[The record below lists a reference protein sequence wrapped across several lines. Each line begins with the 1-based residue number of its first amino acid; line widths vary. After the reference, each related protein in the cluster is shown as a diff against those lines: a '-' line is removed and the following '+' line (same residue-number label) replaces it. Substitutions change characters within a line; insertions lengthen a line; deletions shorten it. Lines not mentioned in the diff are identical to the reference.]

1 MDSMCGSFGLDVSL
15 SRMFTVVPVKRIYTQ
30 ASMFLVHADHGQ
42 SDPMRDRDLLQF
54 VKELLDC
61 SSNTAI
67 VRLFKTVASL
77 F

>member
-1 MDSMCGSFGLDVSL
+1 MKQVATALDWVQLSPTSLVCCKNTDLRRKSVRLVYAPITYSDGIPRKGLKLSL
-15 SRMFTVVPVKRIYTQ
+15 
-30 ASMFLVHADHGQ
+30 
-42 SDPMRDRDLLQF
+42 
-54 VKELLDC
+54 KELPDC